1 VSADKTKGYST
12 GLEFIRKVTRDNY
25 GTIVRAAMD
34 GFWLVNAEGR
44 FIDVNEAYC
53 HMTGY
58 GREELMGMQ
67 VSDVEARETREDV
80 AEHISKV
87 MELGND
93 RFETRHLCRDGR
105 IIDVEVSA
113 NYLDIEGGLFFV
125 FVRDITELKKNV
137 EKLRVLSSTVEQS
150 PTAVLIAD
158 ADGVIEY
165 VNPQFSSITGYS
177 SPELLGR
184 KPSVLKSGIH
194 PPEFY
199 KDMWSTITS
208 GRTWRGDICNKK
220 KNGEL
225 YWELRSISPI
235 KNCAGKIMHYVGVQI
250 EDMERKRAQEALRES
265 ELRYRMLHRTSFDGI
280 IMAESSG
287 RITECNISTET
298 IFGYDPGE
306 MQGMELTA
314 LIPERLRSDHLS
326 GFERFMRTG
335 EKKAQNILIET
346 EGIKKNGEVF
356 PVELIISSLYVNDKL
371 LISGTIRDIS
381 ERKKIED
388 KLRKSEE
395 RLAEAQSIA
404 HLGNWDLDVI
414 NNELWWSDEIY
425 RIFGLKPQG
434 FGATYEAF
442 LDTVHPDD
450 REYVLNSV
458 HDALYNNAPYS
469 IQHRIVLRGGEVRV
483 VHERAR
489 VVFDDNGQ
497 PVRMMGTVQDITESK
512 AMEEELNKA
521 QRLESL
527 GVLAGGIAHDFNN
540 ILTGIV
546 GNVFLMKKDVCPS
559 DAVLERLDFIDSAV
573 KRAKGLTHKL
583 LTFSRGGA
591 PVKQAVDMVGIATET
606 GRLVFSGSR
615 IAFDIDAGEGVCTV
629 DADEE
634 QIGQVFQNIYMN
646 ALQAMPERGQVSV
659 RLENCKETE
668 QPSHSGSNYVKVTIA
683 DTGPGI
689 PQENISK
696 VFDPFFTTKAGN
708 NGLGLSICFSIV
720 KRHSGFI
727 KVESSVK
734 GGTAFSVYLPALETV
749 AVQGTE
755 AKEPPQP
762 LSGSRRILVM
772 DDDEM
777 VRYAAG
783 AILTD
788 FGYGVVLASEGE
800 EALDLYRQ
808 AMESGDPIDLVI
820 MDLTVHG
827 GMGGKEAIE
836 RLLAMDPE
844 AKAIVSSGY
853 CNSPVM
859 SDFKKYGFQG
869 ALQKPYNVVE
879 FSAAIRK
886 ALGEP

>member
-1 VSADKTKGYST
+1 
-12 GLEFIRKVTRDNY
+12 
-25 GTIVRAAMD
+25 MD
-34 GFWLVNAEGR
+34 GFWLVNANGR
-44 FIDVNEAYC
+44 FLDVNDAYC

-58 GREELMGMQ
+58 SREDLMGMQ
-67 VSDVEARETREDV
+67 VSDVEARETRENV
-80 AEHISKV
+80 VEHIRKV
-87 MELGND
+87 MDLGND

-125 FVRDITELKKNV
+125 FVRDISELKKND
-137 EKLRVLSSTVEQS
+137 EKLRVLSNAVEQS

-177 SPELLGR
+177 SSELLGG

-194 PPEFY
+194 SPEFY

-235 KNCAGKIMHYVGVQI
+235 KNCTGEITHYVGIQI
-250 EDMERKRAQEALRES
+250 EDIERKRAQEALRES
-265 ELRYRMLHRTSFDGI
+265 ELRYRMLHLTSFDGI

-287 RITECNISTET
+287 KITECNISAET
-298 IFGYDPGE
+298 IFGYGHDE
-306 MQGMELTA
+306 MIGMELTA
-314 LIPERLRSDHLS
+314 LMPEKLRSGHLA
-326 GFERFMRTG
+326 GFESFMRTG
-335 EKKAQNILIET
+335 EKKAHNVLIET
-346 EGIKKNGEVF
+346 EGVRKNGEVF
-356 PVELIISSLYVNDKL
+356 PVELIISSLYVNGKL
-371 LISGTIRDIS
+371 FISGTIRDIS

-395 RLAEAQSIA
+395 RLAEAQGIA
-404 HLGNWDLDVI
+404 RLGNWDLDVVT
-414 NNELWWSDEIY
+414 NELWWSDEIY
-425 RIFGLKPQG
+425 RIFGLKPRE

-442 LDTVHPDD
+442 LDTVHPED
-450 REYVLNSV
+450 REYVLRSV
-458 HDALYNNAPYS
+458 HEAVYNGEHYS
-469 IQHRIVLRGGEVRV
+469 IQHRIVLPGGDVRI
-483 VHERAR
+483 VHERAK

-497 PVRMMGTVQDITESK
+497 PVRMMGTIQDISECK
-512 AMEEELNKA
+512 VMEEEAHKA
-521 QRLESL
+521 QKLESL

-546 GNVFLMKKDVCPS
+546 GNVFLTRKDVVPNG
-559 DAVLERLDFIDSAV
+559 AIAERLEFIDNAV
-573 KRAKGLTHKL
+573 SRAKGLTHKL
-583 LTFSRGGA
+583 LTFSSGGT
-591 PVKQAVDMVGIATET
+591 PVKQAVDLVCIAAET
-606 GRLVFSGSR
+606 ARLIFSGSS
-615 IAFDIDAGEGVCTV
+615 IAFDV
-629 DADEE
+629 DAREGLCAVEADEG
-634 QIGQVFQNIYMN
+634 QIDQVFQNIYTN
-646 ALQAMPERGQVSV
+646 ALQAMPERGHVSI
-659 RLENCKETE
+659 RLENCQGAE
-668 QPSHSGSNYVKVTIA
+668 QSPHSGSSYVKVTIA
-683 DTGPGI
+683 DNGPGI
-689 PQENISK
+689 PQEHIPK
-696 VFDPFFTTKAGN
+696 IFDPFFTTRAGG

-727 KVESSVK
+727 KVESSVNA
-734 GGTAFSVYLPALETV
+734 GTAFSIYLPALKTV
-749 AVQGTE
+749 AVQETE

-788 FGYGVVLASEGE
+788 LGYGVVLAAEGE

-808 AMESGDPIDLVI
+808 AMEAGDPIDLVI

-827 GMGGKEAIE
+827 GMGGKEAIGL
-836 RLLAMDPE
+836 LLALDPG

-853 CNSPVM
+853 CNSPIM
-859 SDFKKYGFQG
+859 SDYKKYGFHG

-886 ALGEP
+886 TLGEP